1 MKRLSL
7 LSKICFILG
16 FTGIIGCLIMSIILK
31 KEYFWQLMTLLW
43 MGSAFIN
50 ELRIK
55 QLEEKL

>member
-16 FTGIIGCLIMSIILK
+16 FIGIIGSLIMSIILK

>member
-16 FTGIIGCLIMSIILK
+16 FTGIIGSLVMSIIFK

-55 QLEEKL
+55 QLEDKL

>member
-16 FTGIIGCLIMSIILK
+16 FIGIIGSLIMSIILK

-55 QLEEKL
+55 QLEDKL